1 MKFVYVIHSSVEGQQ
16 GMQQTYVVAEDIRQ
30 ALTKY
35 VTSLPLGIDYE
46 LHSVSRNNKID
57 IE

>member
-1 MKFVYVIHSSVEGQQ
+1 MKFVYVIHSSVEGKQ
-16 GMQQTYVVAEDIRQ
+16 GMQQTYVIAGDIRR
-30 ALTKY
+30 AVTKY
-35 VTSLPLGIDYE
+35 VMSLPVDIDYE